1 MKKLFILVS
10 LSTLGTVAALRAQT
24 GGELNRQMEVT
35 RAYEPTV
42 NEAPKLDIKPNM
54 VDTVA
59 LRPEFD
65 YSITPLPISYGFQVS
80 PFRAAMVDVNDY
92 RLYTPFYVKAALG
105 VPFQSLLDF
114 YYNTTGMKKGFV
126 SAYLNHYGSWSK
138 IQNDNGVKPPSTQ
151 TFNKVGALG
160 ERRFGR
166 YSLNGEIGYD
176 YDLVSRYGY
185 YTGGA
190 PLEESFDTTASGL
203 RQTFSTI
210 RGRVSFG
217 DSFEDLSHFNFRV
230 GAQAAYFKDHYDY
243 DQTDLA
249 LNLDLGKCFG
259 DRHEV
264 TLKAWFDAHG
274 GQKKMEGW
282 KQKQTL
288 TNGMVTVAPL
298 YHLKTGKFD
307 FALGGDYT
315 YNYMFLPVTFDES
328 STTRRRNYFFPRF
341 QLRLD
346 VTSGYFVPY
355 IEIDGKLRSNDYRS
369 LMNGNPYI
377 SSEAPFGDGG
387 MAVAPNT
394 VEYNGRIGFT
404 GSFSSSFSYKVYG
417 GASIY
422 KDYITPV
429 NYYGQYDVSLPVSYG
444 EQMWVQ
450 SDSLTMWTVGADLEG
465 RISGAFGVEASVQ
478 YRGFSGGSYEYV
490 SGMPNFT
497 ARLNLRYSYRDKLIL
512 NLGGTFLSA
521 RHFFQQAVGF
531 YVNPTLPGEPDNNN
545 NQFGYH
551 WYERVKPTVDLSL
564 SAEYRISPLIGV
576 FVQGNNLINQK
587 LYRFYHYPGLGINM
601 LAGVKLSF

>member
-138 IQNDNGVKPPSTQ
+138 IKNDNGVKPPSTQ

-185 YTGGA
+185 YTGGKA
-190 PLEESFDTTASGL
+190 LPETFDTTADGL
-203 RQTFSTI
+203 RQRFSTI
-210 RGRVSFG
+210 HGRVAFG
-217 DSFEDLSHFNFRV
+217 DTFEDLSHFNFRV
-230 GAQAAYFKDHYDY
+230 GAQAAHFTDRYDY
-243 DQTDLA
+243 KQTDFKVGLE
-249 LNLDLGKCFG
+249 LGKCFG

-264 TLKAWFDAHG
+264 TLRAQYAGYRGDNAFKSNND
-274 GQKKMEGW
+274 
-282 KQKQTL
+282 L
-288 TNGMVTVAPL
+288 VTVAPL

-307 FALGGDYT
+307 FALGVDYT
-315 YNYMFLPVTFDES
+315 FNQLSDYYITWDRSNHHYL
-328 STTRRRNYFFPRF
+328 FPRF

-346 VTSGYFVPY
+346 VTNGYFVPY
-355 IEIDGKLRSNDYRS
+355 VEIDGRVRSNDYRS
-369 LMNGNPYI
+369 LTFENPYM
-377 SSEAPFGDGG
+377 SSGYIE
-387 MAVAPNT
+387 PNT
-394 VEYNGRIGFT
+394 VEYNGRVGFT
-404 GSFSSSFSYKVYG
+404 GSFSSSFSYRVYG
-417 GASIY
+417 GATIY
-422 KDYITPV
+422 KDLLMPASLFSPSFDPSEPFE
-429 NYYGQYDVSLPVSYG
+429 NGDDQFGQTFTML
-444 EQMWVQ
+444 

-465 RISGAFGVEASVQ
+465 RISGSFGIEASVQ
-478 YRGFSGGSYEYV
+478 YKGFSGGFYEHV
-490 SGMPNFT
+490 SGVPNFT

-521 RHFFQQAVGF
+521 RHFIELAG
-531 YVNPTLPGEPDNNN
+531 YYLNPGPGGDKNSPK
-545 NQFGYH
+545 GY
-551 WYERVKPTVDLSL
+551 YTFARVKPTVDLSL